1 MIRSSLEDGELACVL
16 IPQNGPWP
24 LLLPNV
30 CVAEILRSG
39 SSQPRHEAPAWLLG
53 DLDWRQQHLPLLSF
67 DLLSEFGDVDAAA
80 PTGDVM
86 HRSIV
91 VLNRTRTSSGLSF
104 YAITATATPRL
115 IRVSEE
121 DVQPSRIDV
130 PFNHELGLPVIVLG
144 EEAMVPNLA
153 YLETLLAGF
162 VVH

>member
-39 SSQPRHEAPAWLLG
+39 SSQPRHASPVWLLG

-67 DLLSEFGDVDAAA
+67 DLLSEFAEADALPSASAAA
-80 PTGDVM
+80 

-91 VLNRTRTSSGLSF
+91 VLNRTRVSSGLPF
-104 YAITATATPRL
+104 YAITSTATPRL

-121 DVQPSRIDV
+121 DVQPARIDV
-130 PFNHELGLPVIVLG
+130 PFNTELGLPVIVLG

>member
-1 MIRSSLEDGELACVL
+1 MIRSSLEEGELACVL

-30 CVAEILRSG
+30 CVAEILRGG
-39 SSQPRHEAPAWLLG
+39 SSQARHEAPAWLLG

-67 DLLSEFGDVDAAA
+67 DLLSEFGDA
-80 PTGDVM
+80 DVLLSGSDVV

-91 VLNRTRTSSGLSF
+91 VLNRTRTSSGLPF
-104 YAITATATPRL
+104 YAIASTATPRL

-121 DVQPSRIDV
+121 DVQRARIDV
-130 PFNHELGLPVIVLG
+130 PFNPELGLPVIVLG

-162 VVH
+162 MVH

>member
-16 IPQNGPWP
+16 VPQGGPWP

-30 CVAEILRSG
+30 CVAEILRNG
-39 SSQPRHEAPAWLLG
+39 SSQPRHDSPVWLLG

-67 DLLSEFGDVDAAA
+67 DLLSEFGDADA
-80 PTGDVM
+80 PVPGSEGQ

-91 VLNRTRTSSGLSF
+91 VLNRTRTSSALPF
-104 YAITATATPRL
+104 YAITSTATPRL
-115 IRVSEE
+115 IRVSQE
-121 DVQPSRIDV
+121 DLQPARIDV
-130 PFNHELGLPVIVLG
+130 PFNPELGLPVIVLG

-153 YLETLLAGF
+153 YLEAILAGF